1 MEVLM
6 MNVSIVGAG
15 YVGLTTGI
23 ALAYLGHKV
32 NIIESDLG
40 KLEKLHLGIIPFY
53 EPHLEELF
61 NISKSN
67 LTFSDDVSS
76 SSSSSVIMI
85 AVGTPSKLSGE
96 ADTHFVEIVV
106 REIAQNL
113 VEDQNYVIAVK
124 STVPIGTNQLVDA
137 EIRRILHSRN
147 CNAQVL
153 YASIPE
159 FLREGKA
166 IFDIFFPDRIVV
178 GCSDENSRDAIRH
191 LYQPILEQS
200 FTIPSFLDSPSHLVQ
215 PQLVFTD
222 FVSAEMIKY
231 ASNAFLSLKVSFI
244 NEIANLCDSV
254 GADVSDVALGVG
266 LDSRIGSRFLGAG
279 IGWGGSCFPKDTAA
293 LVHIGNRYGHSMQII
308 AAAREVNWK
317 QRQQMVN
324 KIQAHLKVLRGRTI
338 GVLGI
343 AFKWGTDDVRDSPSL
358 GIIDILLDSGVYVKV
373 HDPVAI
379 QNARKV
385 LQHDNLEYCTS
396 LDDLFFEVDALLFAT
411 EWPEYLAIDWRSVRK
426 QMRNPYVFDGRNFL
440 SKKLIHDA
448 GLTYVGVGQ

>member
-1 MEVLM
+1 

-23 ALAYLGHKV
+23 SLAYLGHQV
-32 NIIESDLG
+32 NIIESNTS
-40 KLEKLHLGIIPFY
+40 KLEKLEMGVIPFY
-53 EPHLEELF
+53 EPHLGELF
-61 NISKSN
+61 EIAKANI
-67 LTFSDDVSS
+67 TFNHKIASAAQSRL
-76 SSSSSVIMI
+76 III
-85 AVGTPSKLSGE
+85 AVGTPAKPTGE
-96 ADTHFVEIVV
+96 ADTQFVEIVI
-106 REIAQNL
+106 REIAHNL
-113 VEDQNYVIAVK
+113 KDGDEYIIGVK
-124 STVPIGTNQLVDA
+124 STVPIGTNQLVDS
-137 EIRRILHSRN
+137 EIRRILHTRN
-147 CNAQVL
+147 CTARVL

-166 IFDIFFPDRIVV
+166 LFDIFYPDRIVV
-178 GCSDENSRDAIRH
+178 GCSDQSSRDAIRQ

-200 FTIPSFLDSPSHLVQ
+200 FVIPEFLEQPSAPVV
-215 PQLVFTD
+215 PRLVFTD

-254 GADVSDVALGVG
+254 GANVADVALGVG

-293 LVHIGNRYGHSMQII
+293 LVHIGNRYGHPMQII
-308 AAAREVNWK
+308 QAAREVNVQ

-324 KIQAHLKVLRGRTI
+324 KIQTHLKVLRGRTI

-358 GIIDILLDSGVYVKV
+358 GIIEILLESGVYVKV

-379 QNARKV
+379 DNAKLL
-385 LQHDNLEYCTS
+385 LQHDNLEYCTN
-396 LDDLFFEVDALLFAT
+396 LDDLFFGLDGLLFAT
-411 EWPEYLAIDWRSVRK
+411 EWPEYLSIDWKQVKQQVR
-426 QMRNPYVFDGRNFL
+426 NSYVFDGRNFL
-440 SKKLIHDA
+440 SKELIQEA
-448 GLTYVGVGQ
+448 GLTYIGVGQ